1 MKQFIKL
8 DVELFNTLDNANEMV
23 AYSLICDRMESSARR
38 DSFFDAKM
46 NDHYVIYTR
55 EELAEQLGISVRTAG
70 VVLSGLIK
78 KGLIIAKR
86 QFNSASKLFLPQYTV
101 EVTDNNESEDSAV
114 TLVQNS
120 HINHTNNN
128 HTNTTSNTDNT
139 RSGDGS
145 ALTGQQSKPEVQDQ
159 NKDLQQ
165 FEIEALADSL
175 RSKAGLPDVAV
186 NALKV
191 FSFGDSKVMYKYA
204 GLIFKAKSVVK
215 KHAAGL
221 VDSVSALSFEINES
235 LADGLA
241 TTLKRVL
248 IKAGHLKNK
257 NTDGYIMTSL
267 INYFDESANDYLQHA
282 NGIAEY

>member
-1 MKQFIKL
+1 MKQFIKFDTKL
-8 DVELFNTLDNANEMV
+8 LNTLDNANEMV
-23 AYSLICDRMESSARR
+23 AYSLICDRMESSAKR

-55 EELAEQLGISVRTAG
+55 EELAEQLSISVRTAG
-70 VVLSGLIK
+70 VILSGLIK
-78 KGLIIAKR
+78 KGLIVAKR
-86 QFNSASKLFLPQYTV
+86 QFNSASKLFLPQYAV
-101 EVTDNNESEDSAV
+101 ETTGNNESEDSAV

-128 HTNTTSNTDNT
+128 HTNTTSNTYNTHNGDNSVLT
-139 RSGDGS
+139 RQQ
-145 ALTGQQSKPEVQDQ
+145 AKTEVQNQSK
-159 NKDLQQ
+159 NIHQ
-165 FEIEALADSL
+165 FEIEALADAL
-175 RSKAGLPDVAV
+175 RFKAGLPNVAV
-186 NALKV
+186 NVLKV
-191 FSFGDSKVMYKYA
+191 FSFGDSKVMYRYA

-215 KHAAGL
+215 KHASGL
-221 VDSVSALSFEINES
+221 VNSVAALSFEINKS

-248 IKAGHLKNK
+248 IKSGHLQNK

-282 NGIAEY
+282 NGIAE